1 VFLIL
6 ILGAV
11 VVPMALLFEAKVAP
25 PMWVHVMIWPVVI
38 LGGAIGLLR
47 PMKGLLIA
55 LQFHHKASETGTQNY
70 D

>member
-1 VFLIL
+1 
-6 ILGAV
+6 V
-11 VVPMALLFEAKVAP
+11 VVPLALLFEAKMEP
-25 PMWVHVMIWPVVI
+25 PMWVHMMIWPVVI

-55 LQFHHKASETGTQNY
+55 PQFHHKASETGTQNY